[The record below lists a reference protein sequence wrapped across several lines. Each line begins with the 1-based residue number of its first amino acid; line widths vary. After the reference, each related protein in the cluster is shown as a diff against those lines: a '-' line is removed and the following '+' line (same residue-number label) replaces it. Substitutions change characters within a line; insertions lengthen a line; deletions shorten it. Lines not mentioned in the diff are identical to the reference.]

1 MTNQL
6 SSTMATQTRVVDG
19 LEIRYAESEEARDR
33 TILMLSPWPES
44 LYAFESIWPQLSEHS
59 HLVAIDL
66 PGFGHSERRDQLL
79 SPSAMGEF
87 LIRLLDAWRLDSPHV
102 VGPDVGTGAALFAA
116 ARHPSRFTSLIVGNG
131 ATAFPLQV
139 AGALKDLIEAPNLDS
154 LRELDSRAIVAG
166 ALDGIDGYEL
176 PVEVREDYLQSYAGD
191 RFVES
196 TRYVRSY
203 PHDLPVLGELLA
215 DIQTPVQLV
224 AGIRDALVP
233 RGNVEYLHARLPN
246 SKLDILDAGH
256 FLWEESAKQYAAI
269 ITDWVTGG
277 YNGVGA

>member
-139 AGALKDLIEAPNLDS
+139 AGALKDLIE
-154 LRELDSRAIVAG
+154 
-166 ALDGIDGYEL
+166 
-176 PVEVREDYLQSYAGD
+176 SYAGD